1 MNSKRGNGPTTSRN
15 GGDLTQKN
23 TLSSIS
29 KTSPK
34 GDGSASSRGG
44 VDGHKNAPNPIMIQN
59 DSYNPQVTGDF
70 LALPEKRSPKAILKK
85 MDDVT
90 IPISSMSSNSLL
102 LGIHQN
108 HQSSSGAGLETIIE
122 SVTPLASMT
131 PQVDMARS

>member
-34 GDGSASSRGG
+34 GDGSASSRGA
-44 VDGHKNAPNPIMIQN
+44 VDGLKNAPNPIMIQN

-70 LALPEKRSPKAILKK
+70 LAFPEKRSPKAILKK

-90 IPISSMSSNSLL
+90 IPISSLS
-102 LGIHQN
+102 
-108 HQSSSGAGLETIIE
+108 
-122 SVTPLASMT
+122 
-131 PQVDMARS
+131 